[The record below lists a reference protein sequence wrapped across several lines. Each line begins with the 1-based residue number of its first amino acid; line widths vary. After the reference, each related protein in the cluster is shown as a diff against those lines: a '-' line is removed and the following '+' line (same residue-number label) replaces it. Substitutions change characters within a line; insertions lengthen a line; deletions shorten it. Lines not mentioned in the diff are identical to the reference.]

1 MPATIEI
8 TDGVDTLGDPLVLA
22 PTGAVLGRSP
32 DADLRISAAQL
43 SRRHARL
50 DHRDDQ
56 WWLTDLGSTNGTWL
70 NGEPIDGQPV
80 ALGDGDQIVL
90 GGVVS
95 LRFRD
100 DDATRRGP
108 RIGRLV
114 GLWLDP
120 DTDAVWIDA
129 ARLEPPLSARQLDLL
144 RLLLAREN
152 EIIDRPT
159 IVAEVWADVAADG
172 VSDDAVT
179 ALIKRLRSRLGE
191 HAGAPEVEIVRGRG
205 VRIRA

>member
-1 MPATIEI
+1 MPAAIEI
-8 TDGVDTLGDPLVLA
+8 TDGAEAIGHRLELA
-22 PTGAVLGRSP
+22 AGGAVLGRST
-32 DADLRISAAQL
+32 DADLTVAVAQL
-43 SRRHARL
+43 SRRHARFE
-50 DHRDDQ
+50 HRNDQ
-56 WWLTDLGSTNGTWL
+56 WWLTDLGSTNGTWV
-70 NGEPIDGQPV
+70 NGEPIGERPV

-95 LRFRD
+95 VRFAD

-129 ARLEPPLSARQLDLL
+129 VRLEPPLSARQLDLL
-144 RLLLAREN
+144 RLLIDRSN
-152 EIIDRPT
+152 EIVDRPT

-179 ALIKRLRSRLGE
+179 ALI
-191 HAGAPEVEIVRGRG
+191 
-205 VRIRA
+205 

>member
-32 DADLRISAAQL
+32 DADLSISAVQL

-56 WWLTDLGSTNGTWL
+56 WWLTDLGSTNGTWV
-70 NGEPIDGQPV
+70 NGEPIGEHPV

-90 GGVVS
+90 GGAVA
-95 LRFRD
+95 LRFSD
-100 DDATRRGP
+100 DDATRQGP

-129 ARLEPPLSARQLDLL
+129 VRLEPPLSARQLGLL
-144 RLLLAREN
+144 RLLIDRGS
-152 EIIDRPT
+152 EIVDRPT
-159 IVAEVWADVAADG
+159 IVTEVWADVAADG

-179 ALIKRLRSRLGE
+179 ALIKRLRGRLDE
-191 HAGAPEVEIVRGRG
+191 HTGAPELEIVRGRG
-205 VRIRA
+205 VRLHV

>member
-1 MPATIEI
+1 MPAAIEI
-8 TDGVDTLGDPLVLA
+8 TDGAEAIGHRLELA
-22 PTGAVLGRSP
+22 AGGAVLGRST
-32 DADLRISAAQL
+32 DADLTVAVAQL
-43 SRRHARL
+43 SRRHARFE
-50 DHRDDQ
+50 HRDDQ
-56 WWLTDLGSTNGTWL
+56 WWLTDLGSTNGTWV
-70 NGEPIDGQPV
+70 NGEPIGERPV

-95 LRFRD
+95 VRFAD

-129 ARLEPPLSARQLDLL
+129 VRLEPPLSARQLDLL
-144 RLLLAREN
+144 RLLIDRSN
-152 EIIDRPT
+152 EIVDRPT

-179 ALIKRLRSRLGE
+179 ALIKRLRGRLDE
-191 HAGAPEVEIVRGRG
+191 HAGAPAVEIVRGRG
-205 VRIRA
+205 VRIRI